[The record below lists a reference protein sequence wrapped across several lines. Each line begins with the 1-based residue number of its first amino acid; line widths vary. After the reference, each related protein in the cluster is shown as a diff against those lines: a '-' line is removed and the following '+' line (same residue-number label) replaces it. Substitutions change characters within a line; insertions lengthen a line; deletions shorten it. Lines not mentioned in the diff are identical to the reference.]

1 MIEDPS
7 LWQLALL
14 VAIGVAA
21 GFLNVMAGGGGL
33 LTMPVLVFMGIPGP
47 VANGTNRISI
57 LAQNL
62 VAAIAFFRRGY
73 SDFRLSLSLTL
84 CTLPGAILGAM
95 AGTRLE
101 GLWFNRALAII
112 MIAVMVLMFFHGGGK
127 KKTSQKR
134 QAQHEQGRPENDE
147 QWNGQH
153 RDMLHG
159 DERHGSQHEQDRHGD
174 GHLDSRHGI
183 NPTAT
188 GGTLSRQRL
197 LWGHLLMAVTGF
209 YGGFIQIGVGFI
221 MMPILTRVMGF
232 DLIRTNMYKV
242 YIIGGYSVAALI
254 VFASQVPILWL
265 VGLALALGK
274 AIGGWISAS
283 VQVQRGEGII
293 KLVLYSV
300 LTVFVVRLLFF
311 P

>member
-14 VAIGVAA
+14 VAVGLVA

-57 LAQNL
+57 LAQSL
-62 VAAIAFFRRGY
+62 FAAIAFFRRGY

-84 CTLPGAILGAM
+84 CTLPGAVLGAM
-95 AGTRLE
+95 VGTRLE

-112 MIAVMVLMFFHGGGK
+112 MIVVTIPMFF
-127 KKTSQKR
+127 
-134 QAQHEQGRPENDE
+134 QGRGKRKKRDD
-147 QWNGQH
+147 QQGRGQQGSQQGPNQ
-153 RDMLHG
+153 HG
-159 DERHGSQHEQDRHGD
+159 DSQRW
-174 GHLDSRHGI
+174 SS
-183 NPTAT
+183 PMAT
-188 GGTLSRQRL
+188 GGAPSRRQL
-197 LWGHLLMAVTGF
+197 LWGHVLMVGTGF
-209 YGGFIQIGVGFI
+209 YGGFIQIGAGFL

-232 DLIRTNMYKV
+232 DLVRTNMYKV

-274 AIGGWISAS
+274 AVGGWISAS
-283 VQVQRGEGII
+283 IQVRRGEGVIR
-293 KLVLYSV
+293 LVLYVV
-300 LTVFVVRLLFF
+300 LATFVVKLLFF